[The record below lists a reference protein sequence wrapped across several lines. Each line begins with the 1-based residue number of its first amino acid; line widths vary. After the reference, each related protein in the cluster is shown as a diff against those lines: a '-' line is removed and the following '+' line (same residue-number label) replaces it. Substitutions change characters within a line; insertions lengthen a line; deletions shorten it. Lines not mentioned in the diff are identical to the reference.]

1 VTQKVYFSKSK
12 SKLAIIMCHTWMTT
26 DGMIDKNNVHK
37 ICMVVFRQKIIMFVS
52 LFWACLL
59 YIVIYDIIFTE
70 L

>member
-1 VTQKVYFSKSK
+1 
-12 SKLAIIMCHTWMTT
+12 
-26 DGMIDKNNVHK
+26 
-37 ICMVVFRQKIIMFVS
+37 MVVFRQKIIMFVS